1 MKRLALYIIMCLAAT
16 SMSGSWHYEENN
28 TFIASAD
35 EYISGD
41 YDQPTT
47 LAIYVVSHRG
57 VNGVV
62 GGIFGE
68 YCIHDF
74 RPSQQYVMID
84 FGQGRE
90 RWKVRPFEVNGTAAM
105 TPMRSSAS
113 CARLSRSP
121 SRCRCTESARTLS
134 ISMLTAIRSTFK
146 TSTAHPHGQA
156 AARLLNHLKIP
167 YENKSKQKFTHEK
180 NTHAKLA
187 IFAPKTAKR
196 PQKILHPLAII

>member
-90 RWKVRPFEVNGTAAM
+90 RWKVRPFEVNGTAE
-105 TPMRSSAS
+105 SSFIFDDPDALIRKL
-113 CARLSRSP
+113 CEA
-121 SRCRCTESARTLS
+121 ESFTVTLP
-134 ISMLTAIRSTFK
+134 LYRVGTHTFYFN
-146 TSTAHPHGQA
+146 ADG
-156 AARLLNHLKIP
+156 
-167 YENKSKQKFTHEK
+167 Y
-180 NTHAKLA
+180 
-187 IFAPKTAKR
+187 
-196 PQKILHPLAII
+196 PLDF